1 MIIDGTM
8 DGLIEIF
15 VFCGV
20 LYYFFNTRATNMV
33 DVLFMRLHEVYEKWD
48 SKTDLRRNSGTAS
61 SGTASSGTSSP
72 FSAGG
77 REYQRR
83 RDFEWRNELK
93 YSSLYDA
100 KVEKDS
106 TVYYKSLRLFVQ
118 PYCSSCIQPSKN
130 FSCRKESNAQPYGV
144 NMLTVDSGPGLFS
157 KFFCHFF
164 YIYGLKTYDYPK
176 LTETVLNDDKLNEI
190 FKIAAWEIANND
202 GYSEKQ
208 AMTNVKDRAKTI
220 LLQMESRIS
229 NMLLKITAWILYK
242 LLPCFLRSAIIFP
255 PQIEVLKKASD
266 TGLPLIFLP
275 LHRSHLDYVMISFI
289 LLMHNIR
296 NPLIAAGDNLR
307 IPFFG
312 WLLRGLGAFF
322 IKRRIDPSAGHK
334 DILYRAVL
342 HTYIIESLRAG
353 HNIEFFVEGGR
364 TRTGKPCMPKGGI
377 LSVIVDAYMDGII
390 DDALIVPIAMNYER
404 LVDGNFVREQLG
416 QPKKME
422 TFGSTMKAIWST
434 LMGNYGIVKINFC
447 EPFSLSK
454 MLKSFQK
461 NQNNV
466 KHQTGK
472 KILKHTMSNSSLYG
486 TDFVAEEHR
495 QLVDNIARHVVYDC
509 FQSTPIMSTN
519 IVALLLLNKFRDGC
533 TLDELV
539 KSFDVIKKKFRYKN
553 VDMAF
558 SGKTI
563 DIINHALDILGPELV
578 KQQQE
583 EITEAVDG
591 QLIKSNVIVIRPVSI
606 LPNLIELSYY
616 SNSMISYYIMD
627 SVAVTALYAELKS
640 EKKDLMTLSKED
652 VISIH
657 EDDFLKKILKLCDI
671 LRYEFIFCKP
681 CDTLN
686 NVATNI
692 IRNFSSIF
700 VSDEIHTSDQLWT
713 RNYLG
718 STHFFSHDDYSG
730 RSIYKLKVNPASIN
744 IMEFLHSMLRPLIDT
759 YTLSAYTLRKLVRR
773 SLSEKVLLH
782 EVLNEIKTNLDN
794 GIINYAESLCVDPI
808 KNSFKL
814 FEKLNI
820 LECVPQGNVKIFYL
834 KVDYDTD
841 VAIENF
847 YQDIAAFKWTRS
859 TE

>member
-48 SKTDLRRNSGTAS
+48 SKTDIRRNSGTTTA
-61 SGTASSGTSSP
+61 SGTPSP
-72 FSAGG
+72 FSAGDLRRAG

-83 RDFEWRNELK
+83 RDFEWRNETG
-93 YSSLYDA
+93 YTRLYDA
-100 KVEKDS
+100 KLDKDS
-106 TVYYKSLRLFVQ
+106 SIYYKSINLFVQ
-118 PYCSSCIQPSKN
+118 PYCSSCIQPSEN
-130 FSCRKESNAQPYGV
+130 SPYRKESNEQPYGV

-164 YIYGLKTYDYPK
+164 YIYGLKTYYYPR
-176 LTETVLNDDKLNEI
+176 LTETVLNDEKLNEI

-202 GYSEKQ
+202 GFNEKQ

-229 NMLLKITAWILYK
+229 NTLLKITAWILYK

-461 NQNNV
+461 SQNNV
-466 KHQTGK
+466 KHQMGK

-509 FQSTPIMSTN
+509 FKSTPIMSTN

-539 KSFDVIKKKFRYKN
+539 KSFDVVKQNFIYKN

-583 EITEAVDG
+583 EITETVEG

-627 SVAVTALYAELKS
+627 SVAVTALYAGLKS
-640 EKKDLMTLSKED
+640 VKKDPMTLSKED
-652 VISIH
+652 IISIS
-657 EDDFLKKILKLCDI
+657 EDAFIKKILKLCDI

-681 CDTLN
+681 CDTLD
-686 NVATNI
+686 NVATNT
-692 IRNFSSIF
+692 IRHLSSIF
-700 VSDEIHTSDQLWT
+700 VSE
-713 RNYLG
+713 
-718 STHFFSHDDYSG
+718 
-730 RSIYKLKVNPASIN
+730 LKINPTSIN
-744 IMEFLHSMLRPLIDT
+744 IMEFLHTMLRPLIDT

-794 GIINYAESLCVDPI
+794 GIINYGESLCVDPI

>member
-48 SKTDLRRNSGTAS
+48 SKTDIRRNSGT
-61 SGTASSGTSSP
+61 TASSGNSSP
-72 FSAGG
+72 FSAGDLRRAG

-83 RDFEWRNELK
+83 RDFEWRKEAK
-93 YSSLYDA
+93 YSRLYDA
-100 KVEKDS
+100 KLDKDS
-106 TVYYKSLRLFVQ
+106 SVYYKSLRLFVQ
-118 PYCSSCIQPSKN
+118 PYCSSCIQRSEN
-130 FSCRKESNAQPYGV
+130 FPYRKESNEQPYGV

-164 YIYGLKTYDYPK
+164 YIYGLKTYYYPK
-176 LTETVLNDDKLNEI
+176 LTETVLNDEKLNEI
-190 FKIAAWEIANND
+190 FKIAAWEMANND
-202 GYSEKQ
+202 GFNEKQ

-229 NMLLKITAWILYK
+229 NTLLKITAWILYK

-461 NQNNV
+461 SQNNV
-466 KHQTGK
+466 KHQMGK

-509 FQSTPIMSTN
+509 FKSTPIMSTN

-539 KSFDVIKKKFRYKN
+539 KSFDIIKKNFVYQN

-578 KQQQE
+578 KRQQE

-627 SVAVTALYAELKS
+627 SVAVTVLYAGLKS
-640 EKKDLMTLSKED
+640 EKKDPMTLSEED
-652 VISIH
+652 IISIS
-657 EDDFLKKILKLCDI
+657 EDAFITKILKLCDI

-681 CDTLN
+681 CDTLD
-686 NVATNI
+686 NVAADT
-692 IRNFSSIF
+692 IRRLSSIL
-700 VSDEIHTSDQLWT
+700 VSD
-713 RNYLG
+713 
-718 STHFFSHDDYSG
+718 
-730 RSIYKLKVNPASIN
+730 LKINPTSIN
-744 IMEFLHSMLRPLIDT
+744 IMEFLHTMLRPLIDT

-794 GIINYAESLCVDPI
+794 GIINYGESLCVDPI